1 MSANVI
7 STDDQGFEKAV
18 LQSDLPVLVDFW
30 APWCGPCRMVS
41 PVVEELAGIYAGQ
54 MRTVKVNVDDSPGV
68 ASRYGISGIP
78 ALVFFN
84 GGKEVAREIGAQP
97 KARLNAAIKQVLG
110 TSAAPAPEAGTRL

>member
-7 STDDQGFEKAV
+7 STDDQGFDKAV

-41 PVVEELAGIYAGQ
+41 PVVEELAGTYAGQ
-54 MRTVKVNVDDSPGV
+54 MRTVKVNVDDSPSV

-78 ALVFFN
+78 ALVFFK

-110 TSAAPAPEAGTRL
+110 ASAAPAAEAK